1 MFTDFFI
8 KKPVFA
14 IVCALVTL
22 VVGLISLPLLPI
34 EQYPDISPVQI
45 TVTANAVGANAQ
57 VVEETV
63 TNVLERQING
73 VEEMRYIS
81 STSSNDGTSTIVVT
95 FRQGYDID
103 VAAADVQNRVLQA
116 EPQLPEVVRQTGVQ
130 VSKQSS
136 SIVLAMALYSE
147 DDRYDDT
154 FISNYADLYV
164 LDALRRIP
172 GVGTIVPFGERRYA
186 MRIWLDP
193 NRLASRQLTAQDVVT
208 ALRQQNVQL
217 GVGSIGQPPNDDGQ
231 LYQLDL
237 QTLGRLSS
245 PAELEDVVLKAG
257 SAGDLVKLKDV
268 GRAELG
274 AERYS
279 TFARYSGHPAV
290 GYQILQTPGSNSLAI
305 AKAVKAEMTRL
316 AQRFPPG
323 LIYEIPYDSS
333 RFVEASFREVIIT
346 LLQAVGLVVLVI
358 FIFLQDWRTT
368 IIPAITIP
376 VSLVGT
382 FAFVKL
388 FGFSLNS
395 LTLFGLTLATGM
407 VVDDAIVIVEDISRL
422 IQKEELSPVQAAIAS
437 MRQLFGA
444 VIATSLVL
452 MAVFV
457 PVGFFPGTA
466 GQLYKQFALTIAFA
480 IAISTFNALTL
491 TPALSAL
498 LLRSQPR
505 QTGWLGWSFKRIN
518 GFLTWLEQSYQCSLG
533 QLTRWQRVV
542 LVGFVGLLVATGWLY
557 TQVPQAFL
565 PEEDQGYFISILQG
579 PDGTSLNYTEQV
591 VAQAE
596 QQLLAVPELEGT
608 FAMGGVGFNGNTPN
622 RGILFA
628 PLKSWQERRQ
638 PEQSVTGI
646 LNRVRMPL
654 MGIPQAPV
662 IAVNPPT
669 IPSLGS
675 VGGFVFQL
683 QDRDS
688 STSDINALDQMKGAI
703 LAKANQ
709 TPGLQGVFSLYTA
722 NAPQLQVEV
731 NRDRAEAL
739 QVTVEEIFGTLQTY
753 LGSRYVNDF
762 NAFGRT
768 YRVYVQADAAFRADP
783 DSIGQL
789 YVRSRSDE
797 MIPLSALVTVT
808 RTTGP
813 QIINHYNL
821 HRAIEIN
828 GAAAPGTSSG
838 QAMQAM
844 AKLAT
849 EVLPPNMGFEW
860 SGISLEEL
868 ESGGKAPIIFG
879 LGIFFVFLVLAA
891 QYNSFVDPLTIMLA
905 VPLAVLGA
913 LAAQSMRGLYNDVY
927 CQVGLVMLIG
937 LASKNAILIVEF
949 ANQLRDEG
957 LSLTQAAVH
966 ASQERLRPIL
976 MTAISTLLGIYPL
989 MVATGAGSASRQS
1002 LGTAIFGGMLVAT
1015 VLTLFVVPVLY
1026 IVIGQLQQRLRRSDK
1041 AIPVMKNQ

>member
-45 TVTANAVGANAQ
+45 TVTANSIGANAQ

-73 VEEMRYIS
+73 VAGMRYIS

-103 VAAADVQNRVLQA
+103 VAASDVQNRVLQA
-116 EPQLPEVVRQTGVQ
+116 EPQLPEAVRQTGVQ

-164 LDALRRIP
+164 LDDLRRIP
-172 GVGTIVPFGERRYA
+172 GVGTIAPFGERRYA

-193 NRLASRQLTAQDVVT
+193 NRLASRQLTAQDVIT

-217 GVGSIGQPPNDDGQ
+217 GVGSIGQPPNNDEQ

-245 PAELEDVVLKAG
+245 PAEFEEVVLKAG
-257 SAGDLVKLKDV
+257 AAGDLVKLKDV

-305 AKAVKAEMTRL
+305 AKAVKAEMARL
-316 AQRFPPG
+316 AERFPPG

-358 FIFLQDWRTT
+358 FVFLQDWRTT
-368 IIPAITIP
+368 VIPAITIP

-382 FAFVKL
+382 FTFVKL

-422 IQKEELSPVQAAIAS
+422 IQKEGLPPVQAAITS
-437 MRQLFGA
+437 MRNLVGA

-480 IAISTFNALTL
+480 IALSTLNALTL

-498 LLRSQPR
+498 LLRAQPR
-505 QTGWLGWSFKRIN
+505 QTGWLGWIYRRIN
-518 GFLTWLEQSYQCSLG
+518 GFLTGLERCYDWSLER
-533 QLTRWQRVV
+533 LTRLQGFV
-542 LVGFVGLLVATGWLY
+542 LVGFAGLLVVTGWLY

-591 VAQAE
+591 AAQAE

-638 PEQSVTGI
+638 PDQSVTGI

-688 STSDINALDQMKGAI
+688 STSDINLLDQMKGAI
-703 LAKANQ
+703 LAKASQ
-709 TPGLQGVFSLYTA
+709 TPGLQAVFSLYTA

-731 NRDRAEAL
+731 NRDLAEAL
-739 QVTVEEIFGTLQTY
+739 QVPIEDIFSTLQTY

-768 YRVYVQADAAFRADP
+768 YRVYVQADAAFRANP

-789 YVRSRSDE
+789 YVRSRSGE
-797 MIPLSALVTVT
+797 MIPLSALVTIT

-821 HRAIEIN
+821 HRSIEIN

-844 AKLAT
+844 ASLAT
-849 EVLPPNMGFEW
+849 EVLPPNLGFEW

-891 QYNSFVDPLTIMLA
+891 QYNSFVDPLTIMLS

-913 LAAQSMRGLYNDVY
+913 LAAQSLRGLYNDVY

-957 LSLTQAAVH
+957 LSLTKAVVQAA
-966 ASQERLRPIL
+966 QERLRPIL

-1002 LGTAIFGGMLVAT
+1002 LGTAIFGGILVAT

-1026 IVIGQLQQRLRRSDK
+1026 IAIGNVEQRMIKVFR
-1041 AIPVMKNQ
+1041 

>member
-34 EQYPDISPVQI
+34 EQYPDISPVQV

-73 VEEMRYIS
+73 VAGMRYIS

-103 VAAADVQNRVLQA
+103 VAASDVQNRVLQV
-116 EPQLPEVVRQTGVQ
+116 EPQLPEAVRQTGVQ

-186 MRIWLDP
+186 MRLWLDP
-193 NRLASRQLTAQDVVT
+193 NRLASRQLTAQDVIT

-217 GVGSIGQPPNDDGQ
+217 GVGSIGQPPNPDGQ

-245 PAELEDVVLKAG
+245 PAEFENVVLKAG
-257 SAGDLVKLKDV
+257 AAGDLVKLKDV

-305 AKAVKAEMTRL
+305 AKAVKAEMARL
-316 AQRFPPG
+316 AERFPPG

-346 LLQAVGLVVLVI
+346 LLQAVVLVVLVI
-358 FIFLQDWRTT
+358 FVFLQDWRTT
-368 IIPAITIP
+368 VIPAITIP

-422 IQKEELSPVQAAIAS
+422 IQREGLSPMQAAIAS
-437 MRQLFGA
+437 MRNLVGA

-466 GQLYKQFALTIAFA
+466 GQLYQQFALTIAFA
-480 IAISTFNALTL
+480 IALSTFNALTL

-498 LLRSQPR
+498 LLRAQPR
-505 QTGWLGWSFKRIN
+505 QTGALGWIYRRIN
-518 GFLTWLEQSYQCSLG
+518 GFLTGLERSYHWGLG
-533 QLTRWQRVV
+533 RLMRWQSAV

-688 STSDINALDQMKGAI
+688 STSDINELDQMKGAI

-739 QVTVEEIFGTLQTY
+739 QVPVEEIFSTLQTY

-768 YRVYVQADAAFRADP
+768 YRVYVQADATFRADP

-789 YVRSRSDE
+789 YVRSQPGE
-797 MIPLSALVTVT
+797 MIPLSALVTIT

-828 GAAAPGTSSG
+828 GSAAPGTSSG

-849 EVLPPNMGFEW
+849 EVLPPNLGFEW

-957 LSLTQAAVH
+957 LSLTQAAVQ

-1026 IVIGQLQQRLRRSDK
+1026 IAIGNVQQRVIK
-1041 AIPVMKNQ
+1041 AFR

>member
-34 EQYPDISPVQI
+34 EQYPDISPVQV

-73 VEEMRYIS
+73 VAGMRYIS

-103 VAAADVQNRVLQA
+103 VAASDVQNRVLQV
-116 EPQLPEVVRQTGVQ
+116 EPQLPEAVRQTGVQ

-186 MRIWLDP
+186 MRLWLDP
-193 NRLASRQLTAQDVVT
+193 NRLASRQLTAQDVIT

-217 GVGSIGQPPNDDGQ
+217 GVGSIGQPPNPDGQ

-245 PAELEDVVLKAG
+245 PAEFENVVLKAG
-257 SAGDLVKLKDV
+257 AAGDLVKLKDV

-305 AKAVKAEMTRL
+305 AKAVKAEMARL
-316 AQRFPPG
+316 AERFPPG

-346 LLQAVGLVVLVI
+346 LLQAVVLVVLVI
-358 FIFLQDWRTT
+358 FVFLQDWRTT
-368 IIPAITIP
+368 VIPAITIP

-422 IQKEELSPVQAAIAS
+422 IQREGLSPMQAAIAS
-437 MRQLFGA
+437 MRNLVGA

-466 GQLYKQFALTIAFA
+466 GQLYQQFALTIAFA
-480 IAISTFNALTL
+480 IALSTFNALTL

-498 LLRSQPR
+498 LLRAQPR
-505 QTGWLGWSFKRIN
+505 QTGALGWIYRRIN
-518 GFLTWLEQSYQCSLG
+518 GFLTGLERSYHWGLG
-533 QLTRWQRVV
+533 RLMRWQSAV

-557 TQVPQAFL
+557 TQVPQAFM

-688 STSDINALDQMKGAI
+688 STSDINELDQMKGAI

-739 QVTVEEIFGTLQTY
+739 QVPVEEIFSTLQTY

-768 YRVYVQADAAFRADP
+768 YRVYVQADATFRADP

-789 YVRSRSDE
+789 YVRSQPGE
-797 MIPLSALVTVT
+797 MIPLSALVTIT

-828 GAAAPGTSSG
+828 GSAAPGTSSG

-849 EVLPPNMGFEW
+849 EVLPPNLGFEW

-957 LSLTQAAVH
+957 LSLTQAAVQ

-1026 IVIGQLQQRLRRSDK
+1026 IAIGNVQQRVIK
-1041 AIPVMKNQ
+1041 AFR

>member
-73 VEEMRYIS
+73 VEGMRYIS

-116 EPQLPEVVRQTGVQ
+116 EPQLPDVVRQTGVQ

-147 DDRYDDT
+147 DDRYDNT

-164 LDALRRIP
+164 LDNLRRIP
-172 GVGTIVPFGERRYA
+172 GVGAIAPFGERRYA

-193 NRLASRQLTAQDVVT
+193 NRLASRQLTAQDVIA

-237 QTLGRLSS
+237 KTLGRLST
-245 PAELEDVVLKAG
+245 AEEFEEVVLKAG
-257 SAGDLVKLKDV
+257 AAGDLVRLKEV

-316 AQRFPPG
+316 AERFPPG

-358 FIFLQDWRTT
+358 FVFLQDWRTT
-368 IIPAITIP
+368 VIPAITIP

-382 FAFVKL
+382 FAFVKV

-422 IQKEELSPVQAAIAS
+422 IQKEGLSPRQAAISS
-437 MRQLFGA
+437 MRNLVGA

-466 GQLYKQFALTIAFA
+466 GQLYQQFALTIAFA

-498 LLRSQPR
+498 LLRSRPR
-505 QTGWLGWSFKRIN
+505 QTGWLGWSFRRIN
-518 GFLTWLEQSYQCSLG
+518 GFLTWLERSYHWSLG
-533 QLTRWQRVV
+533 RLTRLQSLV
-542 LVGFVGLLVATGWLY
+542 LVGFVG
-557 TQVPQAFL
+557 
-565 PEEDQGYFISILQG
+565 
-579 PDGTSLNYTEQV
+579 
-591 VAQAE
+591 
-596 QQLLAVPELEGT
+596 
-608 FAMGGVGFNGNTPN
+608 
-622 RGILFA
+622 
-628 PLKSWQERRQ
+628 
-638 PEQSVTGI
+638 SVTVA
-646 LNRVRMPL
+646 RF
-654 MGIPQAPV
+654 A
-662 IAVNPPT
+662 T
-669 IPSLGS
+669 
-675 VGGFVFQL
+675 
-683 QDRDS
+683 
-688 STSDINALDQMKGAI
+688 
-703 LAKANQ
+703 Q
-709 TPGLQGVFSLYTA
+709 T
-722 NAPQLQVEV
+722 
-731 NRDRAEAL
+731 AEH
-739 QVTVEEIFGTLQTY
+739 
-753 LGSRYVNDF
+753 
-762 NAFGRT
+762 GR
-768 YRVYVQADAAFRADP
+768 
-783 DSIGQL
+783 
-789 YVRSRSDE
+789 
-797 MIPLSALVTVT
+797 
-808 RTTGP
+808 
-813 QIINHYNL
+813 
-821 HRAIEIN
+821 
-828 GAAAPGTSSG
+828 
-838 QAMQAM
+838 
-844 AKLAT
+844 
-849 EVLPPNMGFEW
+849 
-860 SGISLEEL
+860 
-868 ESGGKAPIIFG
+868 
-879 LGIFFVFLVLAA
+879 
-891 QYNSFVDPLTIMLA
+891 
-905 VPLAVLGA
+905 
-913 LAAQSMRGLYNDVY
+913 
-927 CQVGLVMLIG
+927 
-937 LASKNAILIVEF
+937 
-949 ANQLRDEG
+949 
-957 LSLTQAAVH
+957 
-966 ASQERLRPIL
+966 
-976 MTAISTLLGIYPL
+976 
-989 MVATGAGSASRQS
+989 
-1002 LGTAIFGGMLVAT
+1002 
-1015 VLTLFVVPVLY
+1015 
-1026 IVIGQLQQRLRRSDK
+1026 
-1041 AIPVMKNQ
+1041 